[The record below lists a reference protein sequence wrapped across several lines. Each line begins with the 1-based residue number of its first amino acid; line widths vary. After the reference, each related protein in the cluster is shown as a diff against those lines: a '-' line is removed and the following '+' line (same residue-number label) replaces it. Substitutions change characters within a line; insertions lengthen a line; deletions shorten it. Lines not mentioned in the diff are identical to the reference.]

1 MMQEVIEI
9 LHNFDEVK
17 EDDDYS
23 ASDIVYVSDDVIARI
38 CDSKDKTLGTAVWR
52 ELLSQDSGDVTVRP
66 ILKGEGAVTKYS
78 YRYTI

>member
-9 LHNFDEVK
+9 LHNFDEVM

-38 CDSKDKTLGTAVWR
+38 CDSKDKTLGTAV
-52 ELLSQDSGDVTVRP
+52 
-66 ILKGEGAVTKYS
+66 
-78 YRYTI
+78 